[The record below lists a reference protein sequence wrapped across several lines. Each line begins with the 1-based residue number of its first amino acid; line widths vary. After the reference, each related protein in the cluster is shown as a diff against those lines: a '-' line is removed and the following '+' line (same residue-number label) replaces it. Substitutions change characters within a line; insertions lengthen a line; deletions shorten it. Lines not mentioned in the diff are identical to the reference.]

1 MLRRCISKT
10 KQKAQSSPL
19 DFLPPS
25 LSHFSSSKVHFFLSW
40 SSLAPL
46 QERLEPRSVPGGPRG
61 PATRRLHG
69 LRDAPVDPLGRVFL
83 EEGLGF
89 GSLRGVC
96 REEKKNC

>member
-1 MLRRCISKT
+1 VHFQNKT
-10 KQKAQSSPL
+10 KSSIIASGFSFPI
-19 DFLPPS
+19 S
-25 LSHFSSSKVHFFLSW
+25 LSFSSSKVHFFLSW